1 MHESRVTSRE
11 SRVTVHGGV
20 EDHDPTGRPARD
32 SRLATLDSQPTMS
45 AFTTQNEN
53 GVAVVTFDLPGE
65 PVNKLSGAARIELE
79 ALLIGLRDDTSVR
92 AVVLISGKPDNF
104 IAGADI
110 EEFTALTTQDA
121 AERLS
126 FEGQETVSRV
136 ETFHKPIVAAINGAC
151 LGGGLELALACHYRI
166 ATDHPKTQLGLP
178 EVQLGLIP
186 GAGGCQRL
194 PRLIGARAALDIILA
209 GKSERASK
217 ALRLGLVDEV
227 VPQSILRQVAI
238 AAADRL
244 AREGL
249 PKRGGKGGLAGLV
262 LDRTPA
268 GRRLVYRAARKQV
281 LKKTGGHYPAP
292 LAALEAVRVGLE
304 QGITDGLAEEH
315 RAFGELAVGDVSR
328 KLVQIFFATTALK
341 KDDGVPAG
349 TAVPRQIR
357 RLGIVGS
364 GFMGSGIAGTAVLN
378 VEVDTRLK
386 DADLARV
393 GKGLRVA
400 TGLLAERL
408 ERRRLTRQQYDR
420 LSALLSGSAD
430 YRGFNRADLVIEAV
444 FEDLDTKRR
453 VLAEVEAEVR
463 PDAIFATNTSTIPI
477 RHIAAHARRPER
489 ILGMHFFSPV
499 ERMPLLEV
507 IPTAATSPDTVVTA
521 VRFGRRMGKTVIVVA
536 DRPGFWVNRI
546 LSPYLNEAGHL
557 LQEGVPIELIDR
569 AMTAFGFPV
578 GPVGLLDEVGLDVAD
593 KAGSV
598 MHEAF
603 GERMKPAGALARM
616 LGATR
621 LGRKNGRGFYRYRE
635 GHKAGVDKS
644 VYPLLGV
651 RPAEV
656 DVELVQRRLV
666 YSMLN
671 EAAMAC
677 SEGVVRSPRD
687 ADIGAIFGIGFPAFR
702 GGPLRMIDD
711 VGPGR
716 VVEILYQ
723 LQEQLGERFRPAP
736 ALLELSRRSGRY
748 YPA

>member
-1 MHESRVTSRE
+1 M
-11 SRVTVHGGV
+11 
-20 EDHDPTGRPARD
+20 P
-32 SRLATLDSQPTMS
+32 
-45 AFTTQNEN
+45 AFTTTTEN
-53 GVAVVTFDLPGE
+53 GIAVVTFDLPGE
-65 PVNKLSGAARIELE
+65 PVNKLSAAVKSEME
-79 ALLIGLRDDTSVR
+79 SLLSRLKDDPAVR
-92 AVVLISGKPDNF
+92 AVVLISGKPDTF

-110 EEFTALTTQDA
+110 EEFTALSSQDA

-136 ETFHKPIVAAINGAC
+136 ETFQKPVVAAIHGAC
-151 LGGGLELALACHYRI
+151 LGGGLEVALACHYRI

-194 PRLIGARAALDIILA
+194 PRLIGARAALDMILT
-209 GKSERASK
+209 GKTERASS

-227 VPQSILRQVAI
+227 VPRSILRQAAV

-244 AREGL
+244 ARDGL
-249 PKRGGKGGLAGLV
+249 PARQRKGGLAGLL
-262 LDRTPA
+262 LDRTSP
-268 GRRLVYRAARKQV
+268 GRQLVYRAARKQV
-281 LKKTGGHYPAP
+281 LKKSGGHYPAP

-304 QGITDGLAEEH
+304 QGITAGLAEEH
-315 RAFGELAVGDVSR
+315 RAFGELAAGDVSR

-341 KDDGVPAG
+341 KDDGVRPG
-349 TAVPRQIR
+349 SAVPRQIR
-357 RLGIVGS
+357 RLGIIGS

-378 VEVDTRLK
+378 TEVDTRLK
-386 DADLARV
+386 DADLTRV
-393 GKGLRVA
+393 GKGLKAA
-400 TGLLAERL
+400 TAILKERL
-408 ERRRLTRQQYDR
+408 KRRRLTRPQYER

-430 YRGFNRADLVIEAV
+430 FSGFSRADLVIEAV
-444 FEDLDTKRR
+444 FEELEIKRQ
-453 VLAEVEAEVR
+453 VLAEVEAQVR

-477 RHIAAHARRPER
+477 HQISARARHPER
-489 ILGMHFFSPV
+489 VLGMHFFSPV

-507 IPTAATSPDTVVTA
+507 IPTEATSPDTIVTA

-569 AMTAFGFPV
+569 VMTEFGFPV
-578 GPVGLLDEVGLDVAD
+578 GPVALLDEVGLDVAQ

-603 GERMKPAGALARM
+603 GDRMKPAGTLSRM

-621 LGRKNGRGFYRYRE
+621 LGRKNSRGFYRYKE
-635 GHKAGVDKS
+635 GHKAGVDRS

-651 RPAEV
+651 RPAEEV
-656 DVELVQRRLV
+656 HEDLVERRLL
-666 YSMLN
+666 YAMLN
-671 EAAMAC
+671 ESALAVTD
-677 SEGVVRSPRD
+677 GVVRSPRD

-711 VGPGR
+711 LTPGR
-716 VVEILYQ
+716 VVETLYQ
-723 LQEQLGERFRPAP
+723 LQEQFGERFRPAP
-736 ALLELSRRSGRY
+736 ALLEMARTSRRY
-748 YPA
+748 YDSRESRVASRESPVAHQSPVPNRES

>member
-1 MHESRVTSRE
+1 M
-11 SRVTVHGGV
+11 
-20 EDHDPTGRPARD
+20 
-32 SRLATLDSQPTMS
+32 
-45 AFTTQNEN
+45 
-53 GVAVVTFDLPGE
+53 
-65 PVNKLSGAARIELE
+65 
-79 ALLIGLRDDTSVR
+79 LIALRDEPATR
-92 AVVLISGKPDNF
+92 AVVLISGKPDTF

-110 EEFTALTTQDA
+110 EEFTALTSQDA

-136 ETFHKPIVAAINGAC
+136 ETFQKPIVAAIHGAC

-194 PRLIGARAALDIILA
+194 PRLIGARAALDMILT
-209 GKSERASK
+209 GKTERAGK

-227 VPQSILRQVAI
+227 VPRSILREVAV

-244 AREGL
+244 VRNGL
-249 PKRGGKGGLAGLV
+249 PKRAGKGGMAGMI
-262 LDRTPA
+262 LDRTSA
-268 GRRLVYRAARKQV
+268 GRQLVYRGARQQV

-292 LAALEAVRVGLE
+292 VAALEAVRVGLE
-304 QGITDGLAEEH
+304 QGVTAGLAEEH

-341 KDDGVPAG
+341 KDDGVPPGSA
-349 TAVPRQIR
+349 TPRQIR

-364 GFMGSGIAGTAVLN
+364 GFMGAGIAGTAVLN

-386 DADLARV
+386 DSDLTRV
-393 GKGLRVA
+393 GKGLKAA
-400 TGLLAERL
+400 TRLLTERL
-408 ERRRLTRQQYDR
+408 EKRRLTRPQYER

-430 YRGFNRADLVIEAV
+430 YSGFNRADLVIEAV
-444 FEDLDTKRR
+444 FEDLDVKRK
-453 VLAEVEAEVR
+453 VLAEVENQVR
-463 PDAIFATNTSTIPI
+463 PDTIFATNTSTIPI
-477 RHIAAHARRPER
+477 RQITEHARRPER
-489 ILGMHFFSPV
+489 VLGMHFFSPV

-507 IPTAATSPDTVVTA
+507 IPTAATSPDTIVTA

-557 LQEGVPIELIDR
+557 LQEGVRIELIDGT
-569 AMTAFGFPV
+569 MTAFGFPV
-578 GPVGLLDEVGLDVAD
+578 GPVALLDEVGLDVAE
-593 KAGSV
+593 KAGNV

-603 GERMKPAGALARM
+603 GERMKPAGALGPM

-621 LGRKNGRGFYRYRE
+621 LGRKNAHGFYRYSE

-651 RPAEV
+651 RPGDA
-656 DVELVQRRLV
+656 DTGLVQRRLL
-666 YSMLN
+666 YAMLN

-677 SEGVVRSPRD
+677 AENVVRSPRD

-711 VGPGR
+711 LTVGR
-716 VVEILYQ
+716 VVETLYQ
-723 LQEQLGERFRPAP
+723 LQEQFGERFRPAAP
-736 ALLELSRRSGRY
+736 LLEMARRSGRY

>member
-1 MHESRVTSRE
+1 M
-11 SRVTVHGGV
+11 G
-20 EDHDPTGRPARD
+20 
-32 SRLATLDSQPTMS
+32 
-45 AFTTQNEN
+45 AFTTSNEN
-53 GVAVVTFDLPGE
+53 GIAVITFNLPGE
-65 PVNKLSGAARIELE
+65 PVNKLSNAARVELE
-79 ALLIGLRDDTSVR
+79 ALLIGLRDDPGTR
-92 AVVLISGKPDNF
+92 ALVLISGKPDNF

-110 EEFTALTTQDA
+110 EEFTALTSQDA

-126 FEGQETVSRV
+126 FQGQETVSRV
-136 ETFHKPIVAAINGAC
+136 ETFHKPIVAAIHGAC

-194 PRLIGARAALDIILA
+194 PRLIGARAALDMILA
-209 GKSERASK
+209 GKSERAAK

-227 VPQSILRQVAI
+227 VPRSILRRVAVE
-238 AAADRL
+238 AADRL

-249 PKRGGKGGLAGLV
+249 PERKGKGGLAGAL
-262 LDRTPA
+262 LDRTSA

-281 LKKTGGHYPAP
+281 LQKTGGHYPAP

-304 QGITDGLAEEH
+304 QGVTAGLAEEH

-341 KDDGVPAG
+341 KDDGVPPGSA
-349 TAVPRQIR
+349 APRQIR
-357 RLGIVGS
+357 RLGIIGS
-364 GFMGSGIAGTAVLN
+364 GFMGAGIAGTAVLN

-386 DADLARV
+386 DSDLTRV
-393 GKGLRVA
+393 GKGLKAA
-400 TGLLAERL
+400 TRLLADRL
-408 ERRRLTRQQYDR
+408 QKRRLTRPQYER
-420 LSALLSGSAD
+420 LSALLSGAAD
-430 YRGFNRADLVIEAV
+430 YSGFSRADLVIEAV
-444 FEDLDTKRR
+444 FEDLEVKRK
-453 VLAEVEAEVR
+453 VLAEVEAVVR

-477 RHIAAHARRPER
+477 REIAEQARRPER
-489 ILGMHFFSPV
+489 VLGMHFFSPV
-499 ERMPLLEV
+499 DRMPLLEV
-507 IPTAATSPDTVVTA
+507 IPTAATAPDTIVTA

-569 AMTAFGFPV
+569 TMTKFGFPV
-578 GPVGLLDEVGLDVAD
+578 GPVALLDEVGLDVAE
-593 KAGSV
+593 KAGGV

-603 GERMKPAGALARM
+603 GERMKPAGALSRM
-616 LGATR
+616 LGGTR
-621 LGRKNGRGFYRYRE
+621 LGRKNGKGFYKYRE
-635 GHKAGVDKS
+635 GHKAGVDKT

-651 RPAEV
+651 RPGDA
-656 DVELVQRRLV
+656 DPELVERRLV
-666 YSMLN
+666 YAMLN

-677 SEGVVRSPRD
+677 AENVVRSPRD

-702 GGPLRMIDD
+702 GGPLRMVDD
-711 VGPGR
+711 LGAGK
-716 VVEILYQ
+716 VVETLYH
-723 LQEQLGERFRPAP
+723 LQEQYGERFRPAP
-736 ALLELSRRSGRY
+736 ALLEMSRRSGRY

>member
-1 MHESRVTSRE
+1 MQWSWRGDDGSSRVAIRQSPDNHLRHV
-11 SRVTVHGGV
+11 R
-20 EDHDPTGRPARD
+20 RPATGDR
-32 SRLATLDSQPTMS
+32 RLTMS
-45 AFTTQNEN
+45 AFTTQHEN
-53 GVAVVTFDLPGE
+53 GIAVIAFDLPGE
-65 PVNKLSGAARIELE
+65 PVNKLSAAARVELE
-79 ALLIGLRDDTSVR
+79 ALLIGLRDDPATR
-92 AVVLISGKPDNF
+92 AVVLISGKADNF

-110 EEFTALTTQDA
+110 EEFTALTSQDA

-136 ETFHKPIVAAINGAC
+136 ETFHKPIVAAIHGAC

-194 PRLIGARAALDIILA
+194 PRLVGARAALDMILT

-227 VPQSILRQVAI
+227 VPRSILRQVAVV
-238 AAADRL
+238 AADRL
-244 AREGL
+244 IREGM
-249 PKRGGKGGLAGLV
+249 PKRVSKGGLQGLV
-262 LDRTPA
+262 LDRTAA

-304 QGITDGLAEEH
+304 QGVTAGLAEEH

-341 KDDGVPAG
+341 KDDGVPPGSAS
-349 TAVPRQIR
+349 PRQIR

-386 DADLARV
+386 DSDLTRV
-393 GKGLRVA
+393 GKGLKAA
-400 TGLLAERL
+400 TRLLADRL
-408 ERRRLTRQQYDR
+408 EKRRLTRSQYER
-420 LSALLSGSAD
+420 LFALLSGSAD
-430 YRGFNRADLVIEAV
+430 YSGFNRADLVIEAV
-444 FEDLDTKRR
+444 FEDLETKRK
-453 VLAEVEAEVR
+453 VLAEVEAVLR
-463 PDAIFATNTSTIPI
+463 PEAILATNTSTIPI
-477 RHIAAHARRPER
+477 RQIAEHARRPER

-507 IPTAATSPDTVVTA
+507 IPTEVTSPDTLVTA

-557 LQEGVPIELIDR
+557 LQEGVPIELIDQV
-569 AMTAFGFPV
+569 MTRIGFPV
-578 GPVGLLDEVGLDVAD
+578 GPVALLDEVGLDVAE
-593 KAGSV
+593 KAGGV

-603 GERMKPAGALARM
+603 GERMKPAGALSRM

-621 LGRKNGRGFYRYRE
+621 LGRKNGRGFYRYKQ
-635 GHKAGVDKS
+635 GHKSGVDTS

-651 RPAEV
+651 RPTEA
-656 DVELVQRRLV
+656 DPDLVQRRLL
-666 YSMLN
+666 YAMLN
-671 EAAMAC
+671 EAAMGCA
-677 SEGVVRSPRD
+677 ENVVRSPRD

-711 VGPGR
+711 LGPGR
-716 VVEILYQ
+716 VVETLYQ
-723 LQEQLGERFRPAP
+723 LQEVFGERFRPAP
-736 ALLELSRRSGRY
+736 SLLEMTRRSGRY